1 MMCLLLYQDTFFVW
15 GEDKDLCK
23 TKRIQ
28 QKSSNAARI
37 TETCKKCGEIAG
49 TNAFTPRIIKGKEK

>member
-1 MMCLLLYQDTFFVW
+1 VW